1 MLRTSAGRDFYVMQ
15 IKDEVW
21 IDVSEFETGDGGPA
35 IYAAVAEYA
44 LNTGRQFIGD
54 PAGLSFVALRR
65 RTDAM
70 LSSALKHG
78 TSRHTPTRLRARPAM
93 AFRANTGRMGKIL
106 AICAP

>member
-1 MLRTSAGRDFYVMQ
+1 MLRTSARRDFYVMQ
-15 IKDEVW
+15 TKDEVW
-21 IDVSEFETGDGGPA
+21 IDVSEFETGDGGNRV
-35 IYAAVAEYA
+35 YSAVADYA

-93 AFRANTGRMGKIL
+93 AFRASTGRMGKIL